1 MATHLI
7 VDGYNLIGHDGGLQG
22 DLRVRRDRLIRRLTV
37 YYRQWGQQGHRLTVV
52 FDGWRS
58 GWPTEHAEWI
68 GGIQVIYS
76 REGEQAD
83 DVIARLARE
92 EGAAVVVVS
101 SDRAVQLAVRAAGG
115 VALSCGEFERKLTER
130 VQFESAALSD
140 KDGEEMVSG
149 APPVKKGNPRRRSKA
164 DRRKAAKWKKL

>member
-7 VDGYNLIGHDGGLQG
+7 VDGYNFIGHDGGLRG
-22 DLRVRRDRLIRRLTV
+22 DLRGRRDQLIQRLTT
-37 YYRQWGQQGHRLTVV
+37 YQRQRGHRLTVV

-68 GGIQVIYS
+68 GGVEVIYS

-83 DVIARLARE
+83 EVIARLARE
-92 EGAAVVVVS
+92 EGAAVVTVS

-115 VALSCGEFERKLTER
+115 VAVSCGEFERKLMESAR
-130 VQFESAALSD
+130 YESAAVSE
-140 KDGEEMVSG
+140 KDEEPEAA
-149 APPVKKGNPRRRSKA
+149 APSVKKGNPRRRSKA
-164 DRRKAAKWKKL
+164 DRRKAVKLRKL